1 MIVDELQALEIA
13 ISTLTANRSS
23 QPAQYSIDFED
34 GYWQVGA
41 TDSVAWI
48 NAGSGRLIGDF
59 LSPLR
64 ALAAA
69 KLYAQANSLKWTP
82 SFTLELK
89 PECWIVGSCQ
99 SQLGGQTYIY
109 LSHDGNVTK
118 HSVNP
123 K

>member
-1 MIVDELQALEIA
+1 MNVDEVQALEIA
-13 ISTLTANRSS
+13 ISALTADKSS
-23 QPAQYSIDFED
+23 QPAQYWIDLED

-41 TDSVAWI
+41 TDRVAWI
-48 NAGSGRLIGDF
+48 NAGSGQLVGNL

-69 KLYAQANSLKWTP
+69 KLYAQANSLGWKP

-89 PECWIVGSCQ
+89 PECWIVGSCR
-99 SQLGGQTYIY
+99 SQLGGQTYVY
-109 LSHDGNVTK
+109 VSHDGNVAR
-118 HSVNP
+118 HSVNH